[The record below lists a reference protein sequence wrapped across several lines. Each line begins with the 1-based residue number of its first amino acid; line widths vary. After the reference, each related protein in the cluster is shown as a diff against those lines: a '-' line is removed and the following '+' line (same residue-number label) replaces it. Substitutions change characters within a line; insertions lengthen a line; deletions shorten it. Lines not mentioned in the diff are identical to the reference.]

1 LGGGRADANLS
12 GEMTKMIAM
21 KERTEAKL
29 DHHLDELAS
38 FESGGFPVVSLY
50 LNTQADQHGRDNF
63 DSFVRKEFVTLAKS
77 FPPDTPERASFE
89 RDAERIKAYLRE
101 QLRPST
107 DGVAVFACAGAG
119 GFFKALQLDA
129 PLPRH
134 RLHVGALPHLYP
146 LARLIDQHPR
156 YVALLADTNSARLFV
171 FSLGKAVAAAEVS
184 GVKVSRTRRGGW
196 SQMRYQRHADN
207 YHLLHAKEVAEALG
221 RVVREEEADQIVLA
235 GDEVIIPLLREQL
248 PPPLREK
255 VIDVLRLDI
264 RTPEHEVLK
273 ATMESLREHNTQ
285 TDAEKVRRL
294 LDEYRAGGLAVVGAR
309 DTISA
314 LYQGQADE
322 LLLSASAREIS
333 IDEEAFDGATARG
346 HGVPAQL
353 FSDGNAPHLVAADII
368 VTHARQTGARV
379 SFVEDT
385 ALLAPVGG
393 VGALLRYR
401 L

>member
-1 LGGGRADANLS
+1 
-12 GEMTKMIAM
+12 MIGM
-21 KERTEAKL
+21 KERTDTTPAQL
-29 DHHLDELAS
+29 LDELAA
-38 FESGGFPVVSLY
+38 FEPKGFPVVSLY
-50 LNTQADQHGRDNF
+50 LNTQPDQHGRDNF
-63 DSFVRKEFVTLAKS
+63 DGFVRKEFAARARS
-77 FPPDTPERASFE
+77 YAPDSVERASFE
-89 RDAERIKAYLRE
+89 CDAERVRVYLRDE
-101 QLRPST
+101 LERSAN
-107 DGVAVFACAGAG
+107 GLALFACAGAG
-119 GFFKALQLDA
+119 HYFKAVQLDA
-129 PLPRH
+129 PLHMH

-171 FSLGKAVAAAEVS
+171 FGLGGAVGRAEVS
-184 GVKVSRTRRGGW
+184 GVKVSRTRGGGW

-207 YHLLHAKEVAEALG
+207 FHLLHAKEVVETLG
-221 RVVREEEADQIVLA
+221 RVVREEEADHIVLA

-248 PPPLREK
+248 PPPLRKK

-264 RTPEHEVLK
+264 RAPEHEVLK

-285 TDAEKVRRL
+285 TDAEQVRRL

-309 DTISA
+309 DAISA

-322 LLLSASAREIS
+322 LLLSASARDIRF
-333 IDEEAFDGATARG
+333 DGEEFDGARAKN

-353 FSDGNAPHLVAADII
+353 FSGGAEPHLLAADLI
-368 VTHARQTGARV
+368 VAHARQTGARV
-379 SFVEDT
+379 TFVEDA
-385 ALLAPVGG
+385 ALLADVGG